1 MRPLERHYQPIR
13 PSNRQPHDSIRW
25 FVVGAHQAGCS
36 PARISD
42 MTYLSESAVRN
53 IIRNFQHTGSP
64 SLRRLPNPGTR
75 IPGLIT
81 ADDVVQHVLQQAQEQ
96 SLEEVRA
103 RGAYTSRSMDGS
115 KEMVGS
121 ELDIQQAYMFISHQQ
136 HHWTQEDDRVLL
148 EFVLDRV
155 NGSRWGEHRWEQLS
169 STLQARHSA
178 RECEERWDKLRP
190 ILLGAMSISG
200 TQGW

>member
-1 MRPLERHYQPIR
+1 M
-13 PSNRQPHDSIRW
+13 
-25 FVVGAHQAGCS
+25 
-36 PARISD
+36 
-42 MTYLSESAVRN
+42 
-53 IIRNFQHTGSP
+53 
-64 SLRRLPNPGTR
+64 
-75 IPGLIT
+75 IT
-81 ADDVVQHVLQQAQEQ
+81 AEDVVQHVLQQAQESS
-96 SLEEVRA
+96 SLDEVRT
-103 RGAYTSRSMDGS
+103 RGAFTSRSLDGS

-136 HHWTQEDDRVLL
+136 QHHHHQWTQEDDRVLL

-155 NGSRWGEHRWEQLS
+155 NGSRWGDHRWEQLS

-178 RECEERWDKLRP
+178 RECQERWDKLRP

>member
-1 MRPLERHYQPIR
+1 
-13 PSNRQPHDSIRW
+13 
-25 FVVGAHQAGCS
+25 
-36 PARISD
+36 
-42 MTYLSESAVRN
+42 
-53 IIRNFQHTGSP
+53 
-64 SLRRLPNPGTR
+64 
-75 IPGLIT
+75 
-81 ADDVVQHVLQQAQEQ
+81 
-96 SLEEVRA
+96 
-103 RGAYTSRSMDGS
+103 MDGS

-136 HHWTQEDDRVLL
+136 YHNHWTQEDDRVLL

-155 NGSRWGEHRWEQLS
+155 NASRWGDHRWEQLS

-190 ILLGAMSISG
+190 ILLGTMNISG